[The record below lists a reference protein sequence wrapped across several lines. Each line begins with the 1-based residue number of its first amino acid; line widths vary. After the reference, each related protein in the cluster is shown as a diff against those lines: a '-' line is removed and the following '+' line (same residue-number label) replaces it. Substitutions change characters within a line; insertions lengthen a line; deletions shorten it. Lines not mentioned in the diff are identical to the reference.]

1 MRKGPT
7 RSLYVLALAL
17 GIAAL
22 GGGLVTGTVLASQR
36 APAPAA
42 QHLKPPPQYVVA
54 IMPGHGGYDPGA
66 ISPFN
71 GLKEKNV
78 TLSMGLDLRRDL
90 EAQGVKVVMTRTTD
104 TDVTVKRAEQ
114 IARSNHADVLV
125 SLWVNDWTDDSLE
138 GATVFTPHSAE
149 LALAQKLS
157 SGMAAAIAPAAMGDR
172 GTQLLPQLWV
182 HSPMPAV
189 TIEVGFMSN
198 EQDSRLLAEPSFRA
212 VVAGGLTRG
221 LIAYAPQIPKIDTQ
235 LLAYR
240 VAEAKIVA
248 AQKAVAARQAAL
260 RQMTGWAPLLLL
272 LDGLLVLVLYKGMIW
287 RALRRQAPR
296 RGGHLSGGHG
306 GAGRRRRPSARC
318 RLARVH
324 QRQAPALPRAS
335 TGAPGPEAAVR
346 VSAPASAARV
356 ARWGG
361 RHPPAPGDR
370 DGAARGPAPELSL
383 RRLLRLTGRGS
394 PGHGCQP
401 GLSFGRA
408 TCPGGPPALALAAGA
423 GSLSLGGGGS
433 PARIG

>member
-1 MRKGPT
+1 LDEIWLGAYTGAVAMRKGPT

-248 AQKAVAARQAAL
+248 AQKAVTARQAAL

-287 RALRRQAPR
+287 RGLRSQAPAAAGTLVAAAAVLAGVGGPALDAAW
-296 RGGHLSGGHG
+296 RGFTSSRHRPSR
-306 GAGRRRRPSARC
+306 GRRPERPGRKRPSASRP
-318 RLARVH
+318 RRPPREWRGGAAGIHPRRVTEMV
-324 QRQAPALPRAS
+324 Q
-335 TGAPGPEAAVR
+335 
-346 VSAPASAARV
+346 
-356 ARWGG
+356 
-361 RHPPAPGDR
+361 PGDR
-370 DGAARGPAPELSL
+370 RRSSL
-383 RRLLRLTGRGS
+383 YDDFS
-394 PGHGCQP
+394 V
-401 GLSFGRA
+401 
-408 TCPGGPPALALAAGA
+408 
-423 GSLSLGGGGS
+423 
-433 PARIG
+433 